1 MMGMRRLYQEIA
13 MLLNE
18 YRRLAAWLGR
28 LLHTAPTE
36 ATTQAGAPS
45 SVFDFD
51 PMWHGDHWQ
60 NLLSSPMDARHYVM
74 EDWSVMTN
82 TDFAAGGLTT
92 QIR

>member
-74 EDWSVMTN
+74 EDWSVVPDLELAPVDTK
-82 TDFAAGGLTT
+82 
-92 QIR
+92 QRSR